1 MLARTSVLGSG
12 IRRPAARSM
21 SMMPDDHLN
30 AIVERLRSADNIPY
44 VATTTPIVSELAASL
59 PSHIHPDVL
68 W

>member
-1 MLARTSVLGSG
+1 
-12 IRRPAARSM
+12 M